1 MYPTGHLGLI
11 EVTFLVDL
19 PFTHVI
25 VDAAAFA
32 GATLTA
38 TEVAAAGVDAA
49 GAGALGADEG
59 AATGIGALWLNL
71 ILIVGDEKVKLAALN
86 RIHPS
91 RSLTVSVATS
101 EVEPSVD
108 VTLMVAWIG
117 AVENPYM
124 HRATSERIARS

>member
-1 MYPTGHLGLI
+1 MKPTGHFGLI

-25 VDAAAFA
+25 VDAVAFA

-38 TEVAAAGVDAA
+38 AGVAAAGTDAVEV
-49 GAGALGADEG
+49 GALEAVEG
-59 AATGIGALWLNL
+59 VATGIGALWLNL
-71 ILIVGDEKVKLAALN
+71 ILIVGDEKVKLAALK

-108 VTLMVAWIG
+108 VTLMVA
-117 AVENPYM
+117 
-124 HRATSERIARS
+124 